1 MLQQHVCTLQ
11 TPGVAHYIWNGG
23 YIGSS
28 TTALKP
34 HGIRFQPCICLI
46 GFFAA
51 SEETLG
57 PVFVPYFAVKPSVC
71 LLHDKNK
78 KKRFSNAVETCYFK
92 WNARQNLSNRFSSQL
107 GAKSNNNGGRK
118 PSLCVRRESSS
129 ELSGSWPQTSDVIT
143 ALRDTHQPI
152 RSRHEKVRRS
162 PCSSRRSAARQTEGC
177 QLGEKKKHV
186 MEGSPVISVYD
197 RSVTVMGLKK
207 HPKLFWIFLFWTT
220 GRGIFISLLHLKYFW
235 KGKKALMQSPNPWG
249 TWTEDM
255 INKREDSIRAVR
267 SPRMRM
273 VIPLKTAPT

>member
-71 LLHDKNK
+71 LLHDKKK
-78 KKRFSNAVETCYFK
+78 KKRFSSAVETCYFK

-177 QLGEKKKHV
+177 QLGGEKKTRH
-186 MEGSPVISVYD
+186 GRISRNICIWSICDSHGPEKTSKIVLNFSFLDNWKGYLHFT
-197 RSVTVMGLKK
+197 SSFK
-207 HPKLFWIFLFWTT
+207 IFLE
-220 GRGIFISLLHLKYFW
+220 R
-235 KGKKALMQSPNPWG
+235 KKSA
-249 TWTEDM
+249 DA
-255 INKREDSIRAVR
+255 IA
-267 SPRMRM
+267 
-273 VIPLKTAPT
+273 